1 MSKSRFVVMGVAAV
15 AAGAAAFLA
24 NGFLGQPQKSEVVEV
39 NKVSMTPVLVTLKD
53 IRIGE
58 ILDGSNLGWKDWPT
72 DRVSQFMVTR
82 PATGDIFEELKGAR
96 ARAGLFDG
104 EPLNKRRI
112 VEVGDA
118 GFMAAVLPK
127 GMRAISIRVSPE
139 TGAGGFILPNDRVD
153 VLLTRKVAGNRD
165 LSDTVLTN
173 VRVLAIDQQIKTT
186 EDGGQVIVG
195 KTATL
200 ELEPKQSEVL
210 ALVESAGQLSLALR
224 SLADAKGKELG
235 DDGPRISK
243 KYARGSKGTIKQ
255 FRYGI
260 MNQIANTK

>member
-1 MSKSRFVVMGVAAV
+1 MSKSRFLVMGVAAV

-24 NGFLGQPQKSEVVEV
+24 NGFLGQPQKAEVVEV
-39 NKVSMTPVLVTLKD
+39 NKVSMTQVLVTLKD

-58 ILDGSNLGWKDWPT
+58 ILDASNLGWKDWPS
-72 DRVSQFMVTR
+72 DRVGQFMVTKSGS
-82 PATGDIFEELKGAR
+82 ADIFEELKGSR
-96 ARAGLFDG
+96 ARAGLFEG

-112 VEVGDA
+112 VMVGDA

-127 GMRAISIRVSPE
+127 GMRAISIRVSAE

-153 VLLTRKVAGNRD
+153 VLLTRKASGNRD
-165 LSDTVLTN
+165 VSDTVLTN

-200 ELEPKQSEVL
+200 ELDPAQSEVL
-210 ALVESAGQLSLALR
+210 ALVESSGQLSLALR
-224 SLADAKGKELG
+224 SLADARGTELG
-235 DDGPRISK
+235 DDGPRISEK
-243 KYARGSKGTIKQ
+243 FARGSKGTIKQ

-260 MNQIANTK
+260 MNQVANTK

>member
-39 NKVSMTPVLVTLKD
+39 NKIAMTPVLITLKD
-53 IRIGE
+53 IRVGE
-58 ILDGSNLGWKDWPT
+58 VLDESNLGWKKWPS
-72 DRVSQFMVTR
+72 DQVGQFMVTKSGN
-82 PATGDIFEELKGAR
+82 ADIFEELKDAR
-96 ARAGLFDG
+96 ARAGLFEG

-112 VEVGDA
+112 VKVGDA

-127 GMRAISIRVSPE
+127 GMRAISIRVSAE

-153 VLLTRKVAGNRD
+153 VLLTRKVDGNRD
-165 LSDTVLTN
+165 VSEMVLTN

-186 EDGGQVIVG
+186 DDGGQVIVG

-200 ELEPKQSEVL
+200 ELNPSQSEVL
-210 ALVESAGQLSLALR
+210 ALVESSGQLSLALR
-224 SLADAKGKELG
+224 SLADAGDKKLG
-235 DDGPRISK
+235 DDGPRVSE
-243 KYARGSKGTIKQ
+243 KYARGSKGTINQ

-260 MNQIANTK
+260 MNQVVNSK

>member
-1 MSKSRFVVMGVAAV
+1 MSKSRFLVMGVAAV

-24 NGFLGQPQKSEVVEV
+24 NGFLGKSQSPEVVEV
-39 NKVSMTPVLVTLKD
+39 NNVSMTPVLVTLKD

-58 ILDGSNLGWKDWPT
+58 ILDASNLGWKDWPS
-72 DRVSQFMVTR
+72 DGVGQFMVTR
-82 PATGDIFEELKGAR
+82 SGSAHIFEELKGAR
-96 ARAGLFDG
+96 ARASLFEG
-104 EPLNKRRI
+104 EPLNKRRT
-112 VEVGDA
+112 VEVGDT

-153 VLLTRKVAGNRD
+153 VLLTRKISGNREI
-165 LSDTVLTN
+165 SDTVLTN

-200 ELEPKQSEVL
+200 ELEPKQSEIL
-210 ALVESAGQLSLALR
+210 ALVESSGQLSLALR
-224 SLADAKGKELG
+224 SLADAGTKKLG
-235 DDGPRISK
+235 DDGPRTSK

>member
-24 NGFLGQPQKSEVVEV
+24 NGFLGQPQQAEVVEV

-53 IRIGE
+53 IRVGE
-58 ILDGSNLGWKDWPT
+58 SLDASNLGWKDWPT
-72 DRVSQFMVTR
+72 DRVGRFMV
-82 PATGDIFEELKGAR
+82 AKNGNVDIFEELKGAR
-96 ARAGLFDG
+96 ARASLFEG

-153 VLLTRKVAGNRD
+153 VLLTRKAAGNRD
-165 LSDTVLTN
+165 VSDTVLTN

-224 SLADAKGKELG
+224 SLADVGDKKLG
-235 DDGPRISK
+235 EDGPQVSEK
-243 KYARGSKGTIKQ
+243 FARGSKGTIKQ

-260 MNQIANTK
+260 INQIANTK

>member
-1 MSKSRFVVMGVAAV
+1 MSKSRFLVMGVAAV

-24 NGFLGQPQKSEVVEV
+24 NGFLGQPQKAEVVEV

-58 ILDGSNLGWKDWPT
+58 ILDASNLGWKDWPS
-72 DRVSQFMVTR
+72 DQVGQFMVTKSDS
-82 PATGDIFEELKGAR
+82 ADIFEELKNAR
-96 ARAGLFDG
+96 ARAGLFEG

-112 VEVGDA
+112 VEVGDS

-153 VLLTRKVAGNRD
+153 VLLTRKMSGNRD
-165 LSDTVLTN
+165 VSDTVLTN

-200 ELEPKQSEVL
+200 ELEPIQSEVL
-210 ALVESAGQLSLALR
+210 ALVESSGQLSLALR
-224 SLADAKGKELG
+224 SLADATGKKLG
-235 DDGPRISK
+235 DDGPQISK

>member
-1 MSKSRFVVMGVAAV
+1 MSKSRVLVVGVALV

-24 NGFLGQPQKSEVVEV
+24 NGYLGQPPKQEVVEV
-39 NKVSMTPVLVTLKD
+39 NKVAMTPVLVTLKD
-53 IRIGE
+53 IRVGE
-58 ILDGSNLGWKDWPT
+58 LLDEANLGWKDWPS
-72 DRVSQFMVTR
+72 DQVSRFMVAKSTN
-82 PATGDIFEELKGAR
+82 PDIFEEFKGAR
-96 ARAGLFDG
+96 ARAGLFEG
-104 EPLNKRRI
+104 EPLNRQRI
-112 VEVGDA
+112 VVVGDA

-127 GMRAISIRVSPE
+127 GMRAISIRVSAE

-153 VLLTRKVAGNRD
+153 VLLTRKVAGNREI
-165 LSDTVLTN
+165 SDTVLTN

-224 SLADAKGKELG
+224 SLADAGDKKLG
-235 DDGPRISK
+235 DDGPRVSE
-243 KYARGSKGTIKQ
+243 KYARGSRATVKQ

-260 MNQIANTK
+260 VNQIANSK

>member
-1 MSKSRFVVMGVAAV
+1 MGVAAV

-24 NGFLGQPQKSEVVEV
+24 NGFLGQPQKAEVVEV

-58 ILDGSNLGWKDWPT
+58 ILDVSNLGWKDWPS
-72 DRVSQFMVTR
+72 DRVGQFMVTKSGS
-82 PATGDIFEELKGAR
+82 ADIFEELKGSR
-96 ARAGLFDG
+96 ARAGLFEG

-112 VEVGDA
+112 VLVGDA

-127 GMRAISIRVSPE
+127 GMRAISIRVSAE

-153 VLLTRKVAGNRD
+153 VLLTRKASGNRD
-165 LSDTVLTN
+165 VSDTVLTN
-173 VRVLAIDQQIKTT
+173 VRVLVIDQQIKTT

-200 ELEPKQSEVL
+200 ELEPAQSEVL
-210 ALVESAGQLSLALR
+210 ALVESSGQLSLALR
-224 SLADAKGKELG
+224 SLADARGTELG

-243 KYARGSKGTIKQ
+243 KFARGSKSTIKQ

-260 MNQIANTK
+260 MNQVANTK

>member
-1 MSKSRFVVMGVAAV
+1 MSKSRFLVMGVAAV

-24 NGFLGQPQKSEVVEV
+24 NGFLGQPQKAEVVEV
-39 NKVSMTPVLVTLKD
+39 NKIAMTPVLVTLKD

-58 ILDGSNLGWKDWPT
+58 VLDASNLGWKDWPSNQ
-72 DRVSQFMVTR
+72 VSQFMVTR
-82 PATGDIFEELKGAR
+82 DGSADVFEELKGAR
-96 ARAGLFDG
+96 ARAGLYEG

-112 VEVGDA
+112 VEVGDR

-153 VLLTRKVAGNRD
+153 VLLTRKLSGNRD
-165 LSDTVLTN
+165 ISETVLTN

-200 ELEPKQSEVL
+200 ELEPVQSEVL

-224 SLADAKGKELG
+224 SLADVNNTKLG
-235 DDGPRISK
+235 DDGPRTSK
-243 KYARGSKGTIKQ
+243 KYARGSKGTIRQ